1 MRAFWQEQLAGGLAQ
16 MNLSVGPEQQKQLLD
31 YLQLLQKWNRAFN
44 LTAVRDPRVMVSR
57 QLLDSLS
64 IHALLRGERVLDV
77 GSGAGLPGIPLAIID
92 PERGFTLL
100 DTNGKKT
107 RFLRQAKLELGLD
120 NLQVEQQRVEQYQ
133 PPRPFDTIVSRA
145 FSSLP
150 LMLDLTRHLL
160 AGQGCWLAMK
170 GVIPEAE
177 IAALETGMPFRVHV
191 LVVPGETAQRHAVE
205 ICPGTQAAAPV
216 ETPADLR

>member
-1 MRAFWQEQLAGGLAQ
+1 MRESWREQLARGVAQ
-16 MNLSVGPEQQKQLLD
+16 MNLSVAPRQQELLLD

-44 LTAVRDPRVMVSR
+44 LTAVRDPQIMVSR

-77 GSGAGLPGIPLAIID
+77 GSGAGLPGIPLAIVD
-92 PERGFTLL
+92 PHRSFTLL

-120 NLQVEQQRVEQYQ
+120 NLEIEQLRVERYQ
-133 PPRPFDTIVSRA
+133 APCPFDTIVSRA

-160 AGQGCWLAMK
+160 AEGGCWLAMK
-170 GVIPEAE
+170 GTVPEAE
-177 IAALETGMPFRVHV
+177 IAALETGVQARVHA
-191 LVVPGETAQRHAVE
+191 LAVPGETAQRHAIE
-205 ICPGTQAAAPV
+205 ICP
-216 ETPADLR
+216 ET